1 MFSLIIAIA
10 LMDSTGQ
17 ETPKLVSSYP
27 TLRDCR
33 LELIQVAKA
42 LDYDLVVSPLLG
54 YSVKKNQD
62 RKTIMA
68 FCIQNK
74 EGV

>member
-1 MFSLIIAIA
+1 MWSLIIAIA

-17 ETPKLVSSYP
+17 ETPELVSSYP

-33 LELIQVAKA
+33 LELIQLAKA

-62 RKTIMA
+62 RKTIVA